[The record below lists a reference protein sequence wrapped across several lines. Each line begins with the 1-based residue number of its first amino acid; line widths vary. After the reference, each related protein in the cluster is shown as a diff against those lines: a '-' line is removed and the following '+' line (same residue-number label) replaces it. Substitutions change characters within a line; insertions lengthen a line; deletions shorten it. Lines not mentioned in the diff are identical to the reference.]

1 MFRSWEAQ
9 KWIPV
14 RTPKRQ
20 QETSL
25 ICSKRVAD
33 ITNFVQ

>member
-1 MFRSWEAQ
+1 MFRSCEAQ

-14 RTPKRQ
+14 RMPKRQ
-20 QETSL
+20 QETSS
-25 ICSKRVAD
+25 ISSKHAAD